1 MNRIDLD
8 MLCAIADVYM
18 TRQEERLLQ
27 TMEPSAAHAFCERI
41 APEFLLFVRALFRIA
56 PVYDELG
63 RDETCARQRL
73 TESDFSVWSMF
84 AQPFD
89 KSMFSASEIDRAERL
104 WDVWPCDR
112 AEWENRLCS
121 VYERELTEQASQR
134 VGSGTSGVFL
144 IEAAQALCKRL
155 TMPSAEYEIGRA
167 VNELS
172 ARWIDHY
179 TTIFD
184 ETGRKMQ

>member
-8 MLCAIADVYM
+8 TLCAIADVYM

-27 TMEPSAAHAFCERI
+27 TMEPSAAHVFCERI
-41 APEFLLFVRALFRIA
+41 APEFLLIVRALFRIA

-63 RDETCARQRL
+63 RDESCARQRL
-73 TESDFSVWSMF
+73 TEADFSVWSMF

-104 WDVWPCDR
+104 RDVWPCDR